1 MRLFLGGMLVL
12 AAVVLGMAGLL
23 IPAAAQQSTP
33 LDLPSTRFGAED
45 PVATAHGFKG
55 APGFAHA
62 PVANNPDSPDA
73 RAVGQ
78 QVCTACHVQET
89 ANFAHTVHSLGME
102 AALAAD
108 PSTATCEACHGGG
121 SRHIENPAVKGSIIA
136 FTKDGG
142 SQVDTQAASCLGC
155 HAGGQRDQW
164 TGSVH

>member
-1 MRLFLGGMLVL
+1 
-12 AAVVLGMAGLL
+12 
-23 IPAAAQQSTP
+23 
-33 LDLPSTRFGAED
+33 
-45 PVATAHGFKG
+45 
-55 APGFAHA
+55 HA

-164 TGSVH
+164 TGSVHERNDLSCSDCHNPMAKFSAEGLLAKQSISETCAGCHRDVRMQFNRRSHMP